1 MVDPGEGWTVTE
13 AFVPSWWTVF
23 SMAAHRRRQGACRSG
38 LLRESGQRPGHPL
51 RRNVR
56 LIAGTDEETGFR
68 DVKWYYS
75 RHPYAPYTISPDAD
89 FPIINIEKGH
99 YQPTF
104 QAAWPQEQALPRVSD
119 FTGGTRLNMVPPK
132 AQATVLGLSLDTV
145 EAAIRDLAL
154 EEAIS
159 FSCQEKDQGS
169 TSSAAGKT
177 PTAPRRKRGTTPRP
191 PWWPCWPP
199 CPWRTAPPPGLFGP
213 FTPCSPTETTTGRPW
228 ASPRPMTS
236 PVP

>member
-1 MVDPGEGWTVTE
+1 
-13 AFVPSWWTVF
+13 
-23 SMAAHRRRQGACRSG
+23 
-38 LLRESGQRPGHPL
+38 
-51 RRNVR
+51 
-56 LIAGTDEETGFR
+56 
-68 DVKWYYS
+68 
-75 RHPYAPYTISPDAD
+75 
-89 FPIINIEKGH
+89 
-99 YQPTF
+99 
-104 QAAWPQEQALPRVSD
+104 
-119 FTGGTRLNMVPPK
+119 MVPPK

-159 FSCQEKDQGS
+159 FSCQEKGPGVHILCSGQNAHGS
-169 TSSAAGKT
+169 TPEEGHNAQTALVALLAA
-177 PTAPRRKRGTTPRP
+177 
-191 PWWPCWPP
+191 